1 MRQEKTCT
9 RRNARWRDCARRST
23 TLIVASIV
31 MSALCCSGCASSRK
45 AQKTITQLSEQIAH
59 LRETQQSIDRQL
71 SAIQTDSIAQRSAVA
86 IDRRLDADVEVV
98 ALTEEFDTSQPTDTL
113 TGTPPLKSR
122 RTETR
127 RRISHEQE
135 QIAATS
141 DLQGST
147 VQTLEAQSAE
157 QTEASERTDCSTE
170 TETEQRFGMTWAQKT
185 LCNIGIAVI
194 VGGVLWLV
202 VRLLKRYL
210 TII

>member
-1 MRQEKTCT
+1 M
-9 RRNARWRDCARRST
+9 
-23 TLIVASIV
+23 
-31 MSALCCSGCASSRK
+31 
-45 AQKTITQLSEQIAH
+45 
-59 LRETQQSIDRQL
+59 
-71 SAIQTDSIAQRSAVA
+71 
-86 IDRRLDADVEVV
+86 
-98 ALTEEFDTSQPTDTL
+98 TEEFDTSQPTDTL

>member
-59 LRETQQSIDRQL
+59 LRETQQSIDRRL
-71 SAIQTDSIAQRSAVA
+71 SAIQADSIAQRSAVA
-86 IDRRLDADVEVV
+86 INRRLDADVEVV
-98 ALTEEFDTSQPTDTL
+98 ATTEEFDTSQPTDTL

-157 QTEASERTDCSTE
+157 QTEEGERTDRSTE
-170 TETEQRFGMTWAQKT
+170 TETEQRFGMTWAQRT
-185 LCNIGIAVI
+185 LCNIGIAVLA
-194 VGGVLWLV
+194 GGVLWLV

>member
-1 MRQEKTCT
+1 M
-9 RRNARWRDCARRST
+9 
-23 TLIVASIV
+23 
-31 MSALCCSGCASSRK
+31 
-45 AQKTITQLSEQIAH
+45 
-59 LRETQQSIDRQL
+59 
-71 SAIQTDSIAQRSAVA
+71 A

-98 ALTEEFDTSQPTDTL
+98 ATTEEFDTTQPTDTL

-127 RRISHEQE
+127 RRISHVQE

-157 QTEASERTDCSTE
+157 QTEEGERIDRSTE
-170 TETEQRFGMTWAQKT
+170 TETEQRFGMTWTQRT
-185 LCNIGIAVI
+185 LCNIGIAVLA
-194 VGGVLWLV
+194 GGVLWLV

>member
-1 MRQEKTCT
+1 M
-9 RRNARWRDCARRST
+9 
-23 TLIVASIV
+23 
-31 MSALCCSGCASSRK
+31 
-45 AQKTITQLSEQIAH
+45 
-59 LRETQQSIDRQL
+59 
-71 SAIQTDSIAQRSAVA
+71 A
-86 IDRRLDADVEVV
+86 IDRRLDADVEII
-98 ALTEEFDTSQPTDTL
+98 AMTEEFDTSQPTDTL

-157 QTEASERTDCSTE
+157 QTKEGERIDRSTE
-170 TETEQRFGMTWAQKT
+170 TETEQRFGMTWAQRT
-185 LCNIGIAVI
+185 LCNIGIAVLA
-194 VGGVLWLV
+194 GGVLWLV

>member
-1 MRQEKTCT
+1 M
-9 RRNARWRDCARRST
+9 
-23 TLIVASIV
+23 
-31 MSALCCSGCASSRK
+31 
-45 AQKTITQLSEQIAH
+45 
-59 LRETQQSIDRQL
+59 
-71 SAIQTDSIAQRSAVA
+71 QTDSIAQRSAVA
-86 IDRRLDADVEVV
+86 IDRRLDADEEVV
-98 ALTEEFDTSQPTDTL
+98 ATTEEFDTSQPTDTL

-157 QTEASERTDCSTE
+157 QTEESERTDRSTE
-170 TETEQRFGMTWAQKT
+170 TENEQRFGMTWAQRT
-185 LCNIGIAVI
+185 LCNIGIAVL
-194 VGGVLWLV
+194 VVVVLWLV

>member
-1 MRQEKTCT
+1 M
-9 RRNARWRDCARRST
+9 
-23 TLIVASIV
+23 
-31 MSALCCSGCASSRK
+31 
-45 AQKTITQLSEQIAH
+45 
-59 LRETQQSIDRQL
+59 
-71 SAIQTDSIAQRSAVA
+71 QTDSITQRITVTTN
-86 IDRRLDADVEVV
+86 RQLDADEEII
-98 ALTEEFDTSQPTDTL
+98 ATTEEFDTSQPTDTL

-135 QIAATS
+135 QTAATS

-157 QTEASERTDCSTE
+157 QAEESERIDRNTE
-170 TETEQRFGMTWAQKT
+170 IEAEQRFGMTWVQRT
-185 LCNIGIAVI
+185 LCNIGIAVL
-194 VGGVLWLV
+194 VGAVLWLV

>member
-1 MRQEKTCT
+1 MRQGKTCT
-9 RRNARWRDCARRST
+9 QQNARWHDCARRST
-23 TLIVASIV
+23 MLIVASIV

-59 LRETQQSIDRQL
+59 LRETQRSIDRRL
-71 SAIQTDSIAQRSAVA
+71 SAMQTDSIAQRSAVA
-86 IDRRLDADVEVV
+86 IDRRLDADEEVV
-98 ALTEEFDTSQPTDTL
+98 ATTEEFDTSQPTDTL

-157 QTEASERTDCSTE
+157 QTEESERTDRSTE
-170 TETEQRFGMTWAQKT
+170 TETKQRFGMTWAQRT
-185 LCNIGIAVI
+185 LCNIGIVVLAGAI
-194 VGGVLWLV
+194 LWLV
-202 VRLLKRYL
+202 ARILKRHL
-210 TII
+210 